1 MCLNLPQYT
10 QLDDDQKKVYTLPLS
25 GRNVISGPPGTG
37 KSVIA
42 IHRAAAMAK
51 KGKLPT
57 ILMFNKML
65 QLWTAKALEEAG
77 KMADLKGSAIEK
89 LESKTTEAWF
99 KQWFSETFGVAA
111 PTVEVKVLPS
121 KQMRTKFAKTCK
133 ICNRPTT
140 VGVDWA
146 VAYPGKEGFH
156 AVHEPCL
163 ERLNTKMSKDAY
175 KAVDFQACVQVA
187 EPHMEAALEKASGI
201 DVLIDEGQDL
211 PNSAYLLLSEFCESL
226 TVYLDSAQTV
236 TENKSTE
243 EEISE
248 ILEVADDRRQ
258 ILKKNYRNGREVHQL
273 AEKFRPRHLVVAET
287 PKRECSDKPKL
298 IGFNSQDAESTWVAT
313 LGKNYANLSL
323 GVFVRTKKRRD
334 FLAHALSIQG
344 VAFQV
349 YNPDAYDPD
358 VREESFDPCRKG
370 ITLATQN
377 NAKGLEFDI
386 VVAAGMDEWPSKI
399 QDWLFGQFYVLIT
412 RSRDRLYLSYV
423 GKSKNDLPLMMTSD
437 RFKPLISDNLID
449 IEFRQ

>member
-65 QLWTAKALEEAG
+65 QLWTTKALEEAG
-77 KMADLKGSAIEK
+77 KMTDLKKSAIET

-99 KQWFSETFGVAA
+99 KQWFLETFGVAA
-111 PTVEVKVLPS
+111 PTVEVKVQPS
-121 KQMRTKFAKTCK
+121 KQMRTKFAGRCK
-133 ICNRPTT
+133 ICDRATT
-140 VGVDWA
+140 AGVDLA
-146 VAYPGKEGFH
+146 VAYSGSRSFF

-163 ERLNTKMSKDAY
+163 DRLNKQMSEGAY
-175 KAVDFQACVQVA
+175 KAVDFQACVQLA
-187 EPHMEAALEKASGI
+187 EPQMEAALKKASGI

-211 PNSAYLLLSEFCESL
+211 PNSAYVLLSEFCESL
-226 TVYLDSAQTV
+226 TVYLDSAQTI
-236 TENKSTE
+236 TDNKSTE
-243 EEISE
+243 EEITE

-287 PKRECSDKPKL
+287 PKRKCSDKPKL

-313 LGKNYANLSL
+313 LGKNFANLSL

-334 FLAHALSIQG
+334 SIAHSLSTQG
-344 VAFQV
+344 VVYQV
-349 YNPDAYDPD
+349 YNPDD
-358 VREESFDPCRKG
+358 RKRSFDPCSKG

-386 VVAAGMDEWPSKI
+386 VVAAGMDEWPSDI
-399 QDWLFGQFYVLIT
+399 PDWLFGQFYVLIT

-423 GKSKNDLPLMMTSD
+423 GNNEDDRPLMMTSD
-437 RFKPLISDNLID
+437 RFRPLISDNLID